1 MPPVEPCA
9 SSFNCGLSVK
19 AHGPD
24 GFSVPLLRQLSLEHC
39 EELGRLYRYLEV
51 QGVCPHQWCFSIIIM
66 LPKNQEIERPIGLM
80 CTLHKVPTRL
90 RWGLVEDW
98 IRKSRHLFWYDAAFP
113 GCATLDVSLKRMMQ
127 FERARYQDRHRI
139 TIFLDLTTFYE
150 SIEHEQLISEAKRL
164 GFPATVLLWVMH
176 AYTGPRILSCPEG
189 TAPAIH
195 ATRGLIAGCP
205 AAPAL
210 SKVALAAPCQ
220 RVLAMRTVV
229 GADLW
234 IDDISVDC
242 ESSSARLAAKNA
254 LLSLLVSRALLQE
267 LKGAGHLPSL
277 KKSYFVCGSYACEKE
292 LRRLLMPEDIRIHR
306 IGKDLGVPTTCARRR
321 STAGQKERLQ
331 KGMRRSNNLHALKV
345 GPGKARARLFTAS
358 VLASGVW
365 GHQGQGLSPSV
376 RGKLRLQAARINKHQ
391 KLGSVIAALDMQE
404 FVGDPVEEA
413 VCQHWRS
420 ISKILARDPSW
431 VSRTWQVLWSR
442 LGDQRRWARVT
453 GPLGAMVAY
462 LKDYGIE
469 APEWSHWTSREII
482 LLVFTSIRICPG
494 KPSGQKRPSEARS
507 GKPAIA
513 CCHSRPPAVCWK
525 RVLTGLS
532 RGGWST
538 NTNPDPTASLACE
551 RSGRALFC
559 EAPAVA
565 PLFVLSARRRPP
577 PNTC

>member
-1 MPPVEPCA
+1 M
-9 SSFNCGLSVK
+9 
-19 AHGPD
+19 
-24 GFSVPLLRQLSLEHC
+24 
-39 EELGRLYRYLEV
+39 
-51 QGVCPHQWCFSIIIM
+51 
-66 LPKNQEIERPIGLM
+66 
-80 CTLHKVPTRL
+80 
-90 RWGLVEDW
+90 
-98 IRKSRHLFWYDAAFP
+98 
-113 GCATLDVSLKRMMQ
+113 
-127 FERARYQDRHRI
+127 RALN
-139 TIFLDLTTFYE
+139 T
-150 SIEHEQLISEAKRL
+150 S
-164 GFPATVLLWVMH
+164 
-176 AYTGPRILSCPEG
+176 
-189 TAPAIH
+189 
-195 ATRGLIAGCP
+195 
-205 AAPAL
+205 
-210 SKVALAAPCQ
+210 
-220 RVLAMRTVV
+220 
-229 GADLW
+229 
-234 IDDISVDC
+234 
-242 ESSSARLAAKNA
+242 SSSAKPRGWVFPPLCCCGSCMPTAKNA
-254 LLSLLVSRALLQE
+254 LLVSRALLQE

-292 LRRLLMPEDIRIHR
+292 LRRLLTPEDIRIHR
-306 IGKDLGVPTTCARRR
+306 IGKDLGVPTTGARRR

-331 KGMRRSNNLHALKV
+331 KGMRRSSKLHALKV

-462 LKDYGIE
+462 FKDYGIE
-469 APEWSHWTSREII
+469 APEWNHWTIPGHTPVGIHVNPDLPWQTFRAEAALRGQIRKARNRVLSQQ
-482 LLVFTSIRICPG
+482 TSC
-494 KPSGQKRPSEARS
+494 SL
-507 GKPAIA
+507 
-513 CCHSRPPAVCWK
+513 
-525 RVLTGLS
+525 LTGLS

-538 NTNPDPTASLACE
+538 NTNPGPTASLACE

-559 EAPAVA
+559 EAPAVE
-565 PLFVLSARRRPP
+565 PLLVLSVRRRPP